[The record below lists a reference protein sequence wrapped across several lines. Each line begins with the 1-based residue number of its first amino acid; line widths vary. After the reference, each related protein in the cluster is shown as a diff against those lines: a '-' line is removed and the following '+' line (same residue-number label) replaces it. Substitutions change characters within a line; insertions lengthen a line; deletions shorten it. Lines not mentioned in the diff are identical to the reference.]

1 MLFHSHITV
10 WKLDFCSH
18 PAYHNYRTF
27 IVHLEK
33 LMQKIKSMCV
43 AAIVPTIVSALI
55 FFLNYYCF
63 GMDNIMIAPFA
74 TLAFL
79 RFRNMT
85 NHYACM
91 GKNYLIF
98 LAMTGLAFVA
108 GLNLPLCIAVNAFA
122 FFWLAYSLIDEYN
135 PVNYFPAGMALIF
148 FQMKPV
154 VDLAG
159 LANRAIALS
168 ASMLIVFLF
177 IAILASRNKSKDP
190 IADNIRQ
197 GLANC
202 QEQLTAY
209 REHDITKLDVLH
221 QELRTINGRITDEIY
236 HYNRSTMRATGRINW
251 YCRYVALFQVINYS
265 TSQAF
270 DEDGYRT
277 IADIFQRF
285 LRQFETVKPTADYK
299 QLHFRNNKPSRQS
312 FRFRFAMRL
321 VIVMTPCMA
330 FASIVDL
337 ENSFWLVISVFFMMI
352 PISDNTKNR
361 VKQRVVG
368 TCAGIVICFVLFS
381 IITQFPGRAALML
394 LSNFM
399 IYASTSYAMMVTYI
413 TCSALALQTIDAAI
427 SIVLLQRLL
436 YTLAGAVIAVLANK
450 FIFQIRTRREMLI
463 LIERLDDIQNQLV
476 NVSEETYPDPDK
488 RQHYTDELVIK
499 AYMLMK
505 RLQAYNATLPHRE
518 KENPDA
524 PDSFAVY
531 EKKYMGFMAA
541 YLKDHLL
548 EKMPL

>member
-1 MLFHSHITV
+1 
-10 WKLDFCSH
+10 
-18 PAYHNYRTF
+18 
-27 IVHLEK
+27 
-33 LMQKIKSMCV
+33 MQKFKSMCV
-43 AAIVPTIVSALI
+43 SAIVPTIVSALI
-55 FFLNYYCF
+55 FFLNYFCF
-63 GMDNIMIAPFA
+63 GMENIMIAPFA

-108 GLNLPLCIAVNAFA
+108 SINLPLCILVNAFA

-154 VDLAG
+154 ADLAG

-168 ASMLIVFLF
+168 ASMLIVFVF
-177 IAILASRNKSKDP
+177 IAILAYRSKSKDP
-190 IADNIRQ
+190 IADNIRL

-202 QEQLTAY
+202 QNQMHAY
-209 REHDITKLDVLH
+209 LEHDTTKLDVLH
-221 QELRTINGRITDEIY
+221 QELRAINSRITDEIY
-236 HYNRSTMRATGRINW
+236 HYNRSTMRAVGRINW
-251 YCRYVALFQVINYS
+251 YCRYVALFQVINYF
-265 TSQAF
+265 TSQ
-270 DEDGYRT
+270 DYNEEEYQT
-277 IADIFQRF
+277 IADTLQRF
-285 LRQFETVKPTADYK
+285 TRQFETVRPTADYK

-321 VIVMTPCMA
+321 LIVMTPCMA
-330 FASIVDL
+330 FASAADL

-352 PISDNTKNR
+352 PVSDNTKNR
-361 VKQRVVG
+361 VKQRVLG

-381 IITQFPGRAALML
+381 IFTQFPGRAALML

-413 TCSALALQTIDAAI
+413 TCSALAIQTIDAAI
-427 SIVLLQRLL
+427 GVVLWQRLL
-436 YTLAGAVIAVLANK
+436 YTLIGAVIAVLANK
-450 FIFQIRTRREMLI
+450 CIFQIRTRKEMVI
-463 LIERLDDIQNQLV
+463 LIERLDGIRNELV
-476 NVSEETYPDPDK
+476 NVSDETYPDPDE

-499 AYMLMK
+499 SYMLMK
-505 RLQAYNATLPHRE
+505 RLQTYNATISHRE
-518 KENPDA
+518 KEDPSA